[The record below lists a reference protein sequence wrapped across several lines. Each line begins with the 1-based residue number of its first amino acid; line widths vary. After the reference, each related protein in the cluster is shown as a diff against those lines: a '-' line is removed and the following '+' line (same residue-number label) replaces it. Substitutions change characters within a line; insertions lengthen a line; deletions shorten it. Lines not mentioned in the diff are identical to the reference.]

1 MLLGIKYLSHFLQRV
16 GVVGQLGHSFVGLDD
31 RFVSV
36 FVHFPSEFIQKGVI
50 RYHTLIIICF
60 NKVIHLLLVEI
71 YFSTLQSP
79 LEIIL
84 IQHTHSINIQTV
96 QHLMQE
102 PHTIYT
108 SFRHEMFDLFIQS
121 VFIDHCIFYYRLI
134 ELLRGL

>member
-1 MLLGIKYLSHFLQRV
+1 MLLGIEYLPHFLQSV
-16 GVVGQLGHSFVGLDD
+16 GVVGQLGHSLVCLDD
-31 RFVSV
+31 RFVSI
-36 FVHFPSEFIQKGVI
+36 FVHLPSEFIQKGVI
-50 RYHTLIIICF
+50 RDHTFIIICF

-79 LEIIL
+79 LEIIF

-108 SFRHEMFDLFIQS
+108 SFGHEVFDLFIQS
-121 VFIDHCIFYYRLI
+121 VFINHCIFYD
-134 ELLRGL
+134 